1 MKDYTCGQCEY
12 FDGELCRNDN
22 SPYGWESTDA
32 DDEAC
37 EHFEM
42 DEDDPEYA
50 DGGRGWEAMTRAY
63 YNEHD
68 PHAAAWLRNL
78 IAAGLIAPGDVDERS
93 ICDVPA
99 TDLAGYGQCHF
110 FAGIGGWSL
119 ALRLAGVPD
128 DCPVWTGSCPCQP
141 FSSAGKGDGVADARH
156 LWPVFAALIA
166 QCHPERV
173 FGEQV
178 ASAIGH
184 GWLDGVQTGME
195 GHGYA
200 CGAAVLGAH
209 SVGAPHIRRR
219 LYWGAARLADAP
231 MQRCG
236 KSYQPIAME
245 TKDAADVLRC
255 GPDHWSSAVWWP
267 CLDGKWR
274 RVPGRVDDS
283 EAPERGRLP
292 EELSGRRAAETGG
305 PGGVAG
311 ESPGHGGMAAEPG
324 LFTLASR
331 VSGRVVVARPDGVDG
346 EDETREVNVA
356 GALRGAGNAIVPQ
369 VGAAFVTA
377 FEESV
382 QELKTKGDGR

>member
-1 MKDYTCGQCEY
+1 
-12 FDGELCRNDN
+12 
-22 SPYGWESTDA
+22 
-32 DDEAC
+32 
-37 EHFEM
+37 
-42 DEDDPEYA
+42 
-50 DGGRGWEAMTRAY
+50 MTRAY

-68 PHAAAWLRNL
+68 PHAAEWLRNL
-78 IAAGLIAPGDVDERS
+78 IAAGLIASGDVDERS

-141 FSSAGKGDGVADARH
+141 FSSAGKGEGVADARH

-166 QCHPERV
+166 QCRPERV

-184 GWLDGVQTGME
+184 GWLDGVQTDLE
-195 GHGYA
+195 AEGYA

-236 KSYQPIAME
+236 KSYQPSAME

-255 GPDHWSSAVWWP
+255 GIDHWSSAVWWP
-267 CLDGKWR
+267 CRDGKWR

-283 EAPERGRLP
+283 ASARLPEEGEWAKLCDERRGECVLGDGRGESDAGGVDDPEAPERGRLP
-292 EELSGRRAAETGG
+292 KELSGRRAAETGG

-324 LFTLASR
+324 LFTLAPR
-331 VSGRVVVARPDGVDG
+331 RSGRVVVARPEGADG
-346 EDETREVNVA
+346 EDETREVNA
-356 GALRGAGNAIVPQ
+356 SGALRGAGNAIVPQ
-369 VGAAFVTA
+369 VGAAFVAA
-377 FEESV
+377 FEDALADAV
-382 QELKTKGDGR
+382 PKR